1 MSYFHQRESH
11 FDQRKS
17 HVNTDGSRHC
27 FFIGITSSLALHMGF
42 AIAYFWTPN
51 HNYQP
56 PPAAAPIAVSIV
68 APLSAPNKKANDLPQ
83 APDQQAT
90 IARIPTPMEPPA
102 AKHKIADKKP
112 KLIAAK
118 SDKPSP
124 FKAIDKPE
132 PKKVA
137 TDSILK
143 PEPEPIAKQTKT
155 RVVKIKPLPNKSVDE
170 TPDPVQSVAKQA
182 TSIPTI
188 EVNKQSRQV
197 SALQTGQLSEQGE
210 IARLNWK
217 QVLHAHLE
225 REKRYPRKAKRMRKQ
240 GMPIISFTL
249 DRKGKVLGV
258 SLVESSGTSSLD
270 NEALDLAYRA
280 QPLPAPP
287 KTIPDNELTLTLP
300 INFSM

>member
-1 MSYFHQRESH
+1 MSYFHQRENH
-11 FDQRKS
+11 FAQRKS
-17 HVNTDGSRHC
+17 QVNTDGSRRW
-27 FFIGITSSLALHMGF
+27 FFVGITCSLALHVGF
-42 AIAYFWTPN
+42 AITYFWTPN

-56 PPAAAPIAVSIV
+56 PPAAAPIAVSLV

-90 IARIPTPMEPPA
+90 IARNPTPMEPPA
-102 AKHKIADKKP
+102 EKQEITDKKP
-112 KLIAAK
+112 KLIAAEAN
-118 SDKPSP
+118 KPSQ
-124 FKAIDKPE
+124 FKAIDKLE
-132 PKKVA
+132 PKKE
-137 TDSILK
+137 TT
-143 PEPEPIAKQTKT
+143 EPEPIAKPKKTKQPKT
-155 RVVKIKPLPNKSVDE
+155 RVAKIEPLPKKTKDE

-188 EVNKQSRQV
+188 EVSKQSRQA

-240 GMPIISFTL
+240 GSPIISFTL
-249 DRKGKVLGV
+249 DRKGNVLAV
-258 SLVESSGTSSLD
+258 SLVKSSGTASLD
-270 NEALDLAYRA
+270 SEALDLAYRA
-280 QPLPAPP
+280 QPLPVPP
-287 KTIPDNELTLTLP
+287 KIIPDNELTLKLP